1 MNAKVNILLP
11 IGESVGLKKATLA
24 PRLQSL
30 QGKTIGVL
38 SNSWQCMTFVAD
50 ELRMR
55 LVSDYGAKEV
65 LKFFEWSFKN
75 GAKMA
80 DDLDYVPMPDTVTKA
95 ILSAWKTQIKDASG
109 KAVY

>member
-65 LKFFEWSFKN
+65 LNVNATDSR
-75 GAKMA
+75 
-80 DDLDYVPMPDTVTKA
+80 A
-95 ILSAWKTQIKDASG
+95 IRKIFICFPLLVSWAQ
-109 KAVY
+109 

>member
-1 MNAKVNILLP
+1 MNPKVNILLP
-11 IGESVGLKKATLA
+11 IGESLDLQKATLA

-65 LKFFEWSFKN
+65 LKFE
-75 GAKMA
+75 AHLTLPMA
-80 DDLDYVPMPDTVTKA
+80 PALMAEA
-95 ILSAWKTQIKDASG
+95 IERCDAAIVG
-109 KAVY
+109 MGT

>member
-1 MNAKVNILLP
+1 MTKKVNILLP
-11 IGESVGLKKATLA
+11 IGESLGLVKATLA

-38 SNSWQCMTFVAD
+38 SNSWQCMTFFAD

-65 LKFFEWSFKN
+65 INFE
-75 GAKMA
+75 AQLTLPMA
-80 DDLDYVPMPDTVTKA
+80 PALMAEA
-95 ILSAWKTQIKDASG
+95 IERCDAAIVG
-109 KAVY
+109 MGT